1 MTTKTTPPPTNSLS
15 PQQRSA
21 FDLLKQTL
29 SDWGLADLFK
39 YARQFV
45 TQGLTG
51 DEVTLKLQQTDEYKQ
66 RFSGNELRKAQGL
79 STLSPA
85 QYIALEDQ
93 YRQLAKQY
101 GLSGSFYGHDY
112 LAKLIGGD
120 VSPAEFQTRAQIAL
134 QTFTQAPQEYKAYWA
149 KYGFSQGDAVSAI
162 MDSSGDSL
170 ADLQLKAQAVQ
181 IGGTAAQQGI
191 DVSGNRALQF
201 AKNGVTLDQARQA
214 YQRISQMGATDASI
228 AKRFGL
234 SFGQADEENDLLLNQ
249 GDATQK
255 RNLIYSEEAAQFS
268 GRGGASN
275 GALSVGANY

>member
-1 MTTKTTPPPTNSLS
+1 MATDPTTQSS
-15 PQQRSA
+15 Y
-21 FDLLKQTL
+21 DLIKQVLASWGL
-29 SDWGLADLFK
+29 SDLYH
-39 YARQFV
+39 YAVQYMK
-45 TQGLTG
+45 QGF
-51 DEVTLKLQQTDEYKQ
+51 DASQVQIELQQTKEYQQ
-66 RFSGNELRKAQGL
+66 RFSGNQLREAAGL
-79 STLSPA
+79 DTLNPA

-120 VSPAEFQTRAQIAL
+120 VSPAEFQSRAQIAL
-134 QTFTQAPQEYKAYWA
+134 QTFKQAPQEYKDYWA
-149 KYGFSQGDAVSAI
+149 KYGFNTGDAISAI
-162 MDSSGDSL
+162 MDTSGDSL

-191 DVSGNRALQF
+191 DVTGNRALQF
-201 AKNGVTLDQARQA
+201 AENGVTLDQARQA
-214 YQRISQMGATDASI
+214 YQRIAQMGATDQAI

-234 SFGQADEENDLLLNQ
+234 HFNQNDEENDLLLNQ
-249 GDATQK
+249 GSATQK
-255 RNLIYSEEAAQFS
+255 RNLLYTEEAAQFN